1 MARLNIDTGIEG
13 NSATGDTL
21 RTAMNKINT
30 NFEDVYAIIGD
41 PSTGLLTTEITNGD
55 IKVQPNGTGVV
66 EIDQLQITDDDITSL
81 ITNGTVAI
89 TGNGTGGVSIE
100 AIQFDGTELSSSD
113 STQITVKENLRVTG
127 AQIDF
132 TALPTSD
139 PNVAG
144 RLFRD
149 GTDVK
154 VSVGS

>member
-1 MARLNIDTGIEG
+1 M
-13 NSATGDTL
+13 
-21 RTAMNKINT
+21 
-30 NFEDVYAIIGD
+30 
-41 PSTGLLTTEITNGD
+41 
-55 IKVQPNGTGVV
+55 V

-154 VSVGS
+154 VSVG

>member
-100 AIQFDGTELSSSD
+100 AIQFDGTELSSSEVQTLYATD
-113 STQITVKENLRVTG
+113 Y
-127 AQIDF
+127 
-132 TALPTSD
+132 D
-139 PNVAG
+139 PY
-144 RLFRD
+144 L
-149 GTDVK
+149 
-154 VSVGS
+154 

>member
-149 GTDVK
+149 GNDVRI
-154 VSVGS
+154 STG

>member
-66 EIDQLQITDDDITSL
+66 E
-81 ITNGTVAI
+81 
-89 TGNGTGGVSIE
+89 
-100 AIQFDGTELSSSD
+100 
-113 STQITVKENLRVTG
+113 VKENLRVTG

-154 VSVGS
+154 VSVG